1 MTTRERSRTAAG
13 SKRNSDSA
21 SAIDGSRHNES
32 LRNAGL
38 AIIAVGVVLA
48 GLVYGRTFLLPLAI
62 SILVWNLLE
71 AMIDRF
77 ASIRIGEFQVPRWL
91 AAILGILLVLLGFYL
106 VVSIILGQ
114 VDAVMAAWPRYV
126 ARLESIAADLTQ
138 WLGAEQSAK
147 LRQAIAGI
155 DLKGRLPGAFA
166 SAQAFVVTLLLIVA
180 YVGFLFV
187 ESGYMSQ
194 KVVAMFPD
202 PARAAEAR
210 NVLAAMSASVR
221 RYISV
226 KTGVSALTAVLAY
239 AVMRWLG
246 IDFAA
251 TWALLIFFLNYIPN
265 IGSIIGVALPALV
278 ALVQFETLGPFLILV
293 VSLTAINLAIGSAL
307 EPMLMGHTLY
317 LSPLAILLSLAFWGT
332 IWGIIGMFLSV
343 PIMVLVM
350 IVCAHVP
357 GWRWVAVL
365 LSKDGRVEGQPS
377 REMTTIGDEGN
388 R

>member
-1 MTTRERSRTAAG
+1 MTSRQRSRTAAG
-13 SKRNSDSA
+13 SRRNSDPA
-21 SAIDGSRHNES
+21 SAIDGSRHEEG

-71 AMIDRF
+71 AMIERF
-77 ASIRIGEFQVPRWL
+77 ARVRVGSFQVPRWL
-91 AAILGILLVLLGFYL
+91 AAILGIAVVLLGFYL

-114 VDAVMAAWPRYV
+114 VDAVTAAWPRY
-126 ARLESIAADLTQ
+126 AGRLQSIAGDLTR

-147 LRQAIAGI
+147 LRQALAEI
-155 DLKGRLPGAFA
+155 DVTGRVFGAFA
-166 SAQAFVVTLLLIVA
+166 SAQSFVVTLLLVIA

-187 ESGYMSQ
+187 ESGYMAQ
-194 KVVAMFPD
+194 KIVAMFPD
-202 PARAAEAR
+202 QRRAEEAR
-210 NVLAAMSASVR
+210 SVLAVVSESVR

-226 KTGVSALTAVLAY
+226 KTGVSAMTGVLCY
-239 AVMRWLG
+239 VVLRWLG

-251 TWALLIFFLNYIPN
+251 TWALLIFFLNFIPN

-278 ALVQFETLGPFLILV
+278 ALVQFDTLGPFVILIT
-293 VSLTAINLAIGSAL
+293 SLTAINLAIGSVL
-307 EPMLMGHTLY
+307 EPMLMGHSLN
-317 LSPLAILLSLAFWGT
+317 LSPFAILLSLAFWGT
-332 IWGIIGMFLSV
+332 IWGIVGMFLSV

-365 LSKDGRVEGQPS
+365 LSKDGQIEGS
-377 REMTTIGDEGN
+377 ASESVT
-388 R
+388 